1 MHTIGK
7 ETILKKYTG
16 GSPATKIM
24 GDPSG
29 FAGMT
34 EPVGPT
40 WDKLFKH
47 IETLKLKMAT
57 LAQNAADGYKLL
69 ESTGRH
75 VGEPSVIIT
84 KMIAELTSS
93 LEQLNN
99 LSMTHATTVGDWRG
113 EARNSEEAES
123 INYCSLEA
131 TEIFHNFLTS
141 NSISMMR
148 LQEYYTASQLELE
161 RLRSGTTD
169 NPTKE

>member
-1 MHTIGK
+1 MHTIGR
-7 ETILKKYTG
+7 ETILKKHTE
-16 GSPATKIM
+16 GSPAMKIM
-24 GDPSG
+24 TDPSG

-40 WDKLFKH
+40 WNKLFKH

-84 KMIAELTSS
+84 KMFGELTGS

-99 LSMTHATTVGDWRG
+99 LSMTHANIVGDWRG
-113 EARNSEEAES
+113 DARNSEEADS

-161 RLRSGTTD
+161 RLRSESIN
-169 NPTKE
+169 NPTKD